1 MQKPLRFSHLWRLPP
16 TPSRGA
22 VLFIFSHRS
31 PQHAARA
38 MQPTIRA
45 ERSHLSCGTG
55 PRAPLN
61 DVAQRGHM
69 RRAEAEAKAMAIGN
83 IVDVWRLDTVS
94 PLQKRR
100 ADAFGNG
107 HSARLKVRRCIV
119 AWLEERFS
127 ASVCPRGG

>member
-1 MQKPLRFSHLWRLPP
+1 
-16 TPSRGA
+16 
-22 VLFIFSHRS
+22 
-31 PQHAARA
+31 

-45 ERSHLSCGTG
+45 ERSPLSCGTG

-83 IVDVWRLDTVS
+83 IADVWRLDTVS
-94 PLQKRR
+94 PLQKRS

-107 HSARLKVRRCIV
+107 YSARLKVRHYNV
-119 AWLEERFS
+119 AHLE
-127 ASVCPRGG
+127 VPYN

>member
-1 MQKPLRFSHLWRLPP
+1 
-16 TPSRGA
+16 
-22 VLFIFSHRS
+22 
-31 PQHAARA
+31 

-61 DVAQRGHM
+61 DVSQRGHM

-83 IVDVWRLDTVS
+83 IADVWRLNTAS

-100 ADAFGNG
+100 AAAFGNG
-107 HSARLKVRRCIV
+107 QSPPESEAIMVRV
-119 AWLEERFS
+119 S
-127 ASVCPRGG
+127 MG

>member
-1 MQKPLRFSHLWRLPP
+1 MAFTSCAIAG
-16 TPSRGA
+16 RGA
-22 VLFIFSHRS
+22 FHLFTPS

-45 ERSHLSCGTG
+45 ERSHLSCGTE

-83 IVDVWRLDTVS
+83 IADVWRLDTVS

-100 ADAFGNG
+100 ATAFGNG
-107 HSARLKVRRCIV
+107 HIARLKVRQSNV
-119 AWLEERFS
+119 AHLE
-127 ASVCPRGG
+127 APYV